1 MEASSNVDIFQ
12 IQRIQIGLV
21 RLILMGILLWKH
33 KVIAGLKGAGRKW
46 QKLALCASEMDSEMD
61 LKAVR
66 FWDAVY

>member
-1 MEASSNVDIFQ
+1 MD
-12 IQRIQIGLV
+12 
-21 RLILMGILLWKH
+21 ILLWKH
-33 KVIAGLKGAGRKW
+33 KVIVGLKGAGRKW